1 MENVL
6 MSFAAFFLLLY
17 FIALAVEKKP
27 TWFLSKRLREVLK
40 MEESFNRLVESR
52 NDTVHHFYWA
62 KSNN

>member
-1 MENVL
+1 MENVP

-40 MEESFNRLVESR
+40 ME
-52 NDTVHHFYWA
+52 
-62 KSNN
+62 